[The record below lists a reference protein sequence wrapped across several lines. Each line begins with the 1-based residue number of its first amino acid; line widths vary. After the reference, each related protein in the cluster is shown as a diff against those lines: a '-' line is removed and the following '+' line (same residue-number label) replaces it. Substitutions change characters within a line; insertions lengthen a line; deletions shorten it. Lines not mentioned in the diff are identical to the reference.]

1 VVEEFIGVAE
11 GSALDE
17 YFRKNLIRPI
27 CGYEEGRLVVARG
40 VLSDYCWLLA
50 VCSRQSL
57 SFAASQYCAV
67 VNRVRER
74 RENNE

>member
-1 VVEEFIGVAE
+1 M
-11 GSALDE
+11 
-17 YFRKNLIRPI
+17 RPM
-27 CGYEEGRLVVARG
+27 CGYEEGLLVVARG
-40 VLSDYCWLLA
+40 VLSDYRWLLA

-67 VNRVRER
+67 FSRLRER